1 MDYIAGGELFT
12 YLRTE
17 GKLQPEHAMQYS
29 SQVCLMFE
37 YLHSKNIIYRDLK
50 PENILLE
57 QNKEFDQIKIIDF
70 GTSLVFDENKK
81 LEEKLGTPY
90 YIAPE
95 VLAQNY
101 GPKCDI
107 WSCGVI
113 TYIVLSGIP
122 PFNGASDQEIM
133 KKVKLGKFSFQD
145 AVWGNVSDD
154 AKDFITNLL
163 TKDQDK
169 RPRAE

>member
-1 MDYIAGGELFT
+1 MYG
-12 YLRTE
+12 
-17 GKLQPEHAMQYS
+17 
-29 SQVCLMFE
+29 
-37 YLHSKNIIYRDLK
+37 RDGLVK
-50 PENILLE
+50 
-57 QNKEFDQIKIIDF
+57 FIDF
-70 GTSLVFDENKK
+70 GFAIAQHKARAVMDICGS
-81 LEEKLGTPY
+81 PY

-95 VLAQNY
+95 VLAKNY

-145 AVWGNVSDD
+145 AVWGNVSDE
-154 AKDFITNLL
+154 AKDFITALL

-169 RPRAE
+169 RPSAEEALMHPWIQKVNELQKTNLSSDIAMGALKNL

>member
-1 MDYIAGGELFT
+1 MLI
-12 YLRTE
+12 
-17 GKLQPEHAMQYS
+17 K
-29 SQVCLMFE
+29 QVLSCIN
-37 YLHSKNIIYRDLK
+37 YCHSNHIVHRDLK

-81 LEEKLGTPY
+81 LDEKLGTPY

-95 VLAQNY
+95 VLAKNY
-101 GPKCDI
+101 GAKCDI

-145 AVWGNVSDD
+145 AVWGSVSDD
-154 AKDFITNLL
+154 AKDFITQLL

-169 RPRAE
+169 RPSAELALQHPWIQKVNEL

>member
-1 MDYIAGGELFT
+1 M
-12 YLRTE
+12 
-17 GKLQPEHAMQYS
+17 
-29 SQVCLMFE
+29 
-37 YLHSKNIIYRDLK
+37 
-50 PENILLE
+50 LE
-57 QNKEFDQIKIIDF
+57 QTKEFDQIKIIDF

-81 LEEKLGTPY
+81 LDEKLGTPY

-95 VLAQNY
+95 VLAKNY

-133 KKVKLGKFSFQD
+133 KKVKIGKFSFSD
-145 AVWGNVSDD
+145 PVWSTISNE
-154 AKDFITNLL
+154 AKDFITKLL
-163 TKDQDK
+163 TFDQDK
-169 RPRAE
+169 TPTALQALDHPWI